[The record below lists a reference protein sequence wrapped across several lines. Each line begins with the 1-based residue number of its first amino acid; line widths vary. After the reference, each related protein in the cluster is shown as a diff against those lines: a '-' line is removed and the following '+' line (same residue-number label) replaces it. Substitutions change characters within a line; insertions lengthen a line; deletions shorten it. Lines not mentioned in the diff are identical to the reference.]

1 MLSQGEGTSEV
12 SLIRVLILR
21 TDAEGEAPILWPPDG
36 ISRLVGKDPDAG
48 KD

>member
-21 TDAEGEAPILWPPDG
+21 TDAEGEAPILSLPDAK
-36 ISRLVGKDPDAG
+36 SQFTGKD
-48 KD
+48 